1 MEKRR
6 VLESWKEISD
16 YLSRSIKTCQR
27 WEVELGL
34 PIHRID
40 GTPSARVF
48 AYADE
53 LDGWMA
59 EKLNSAEAKA
69 RESAFIRHKKKKWVF
84 ITTGVITIFA
94 VAAFLIWRFFFQQ
107 PVSFP
112 VVDLPGAAFLP
123 FENVTG
129 DEILEAWRTALPQLF
144 TIDLLQSKTLGV
156 EYPPP
161 YRILKKLKLLEAQRF
176 SVEDLKTI
184 GKNIVSLHIATG
196 SLIRSGKEII
206 VNLFLHDSKTGELIY
221 SYRTICQGEKCLF
234 SAVDELTKKLK
245 LALNIPPRLI
255 SHDIDEDIGK
265 ITTDSPEAL
274 KLYCQGNRLAW
285 EGKFDEAIPLFK
297 KATEI
302 DPEFSEAFY
311 QLYQAN
317 RYLYDCCEYP
327 GAKDDAIRYGKKA
340 FELSDR
346 LNVWTRGFLIED
358 YYLRFQKNFAMAI
371 AEWKKLLA
379 IMDKDPIAM
388 LQLAQIYS
396 NLEEY
401 DKVIA
406 LLKKE
411 RLKEYQDPR
420 NILVLADSYARTRE
434 YGKAETILD
443 DYLSK
448 KSSAGWRLLYL
459 REVFALNQNK
469 FDEALAFN
477 ERLKSQFPKS
487 ANFIRFGKGPIF
499 VTQDDFVNAENEF
512 QRFIEQ
518 GSKSEKFDGYC
529 NLAGLSLTQGKL
541 EEAKKQAGLAIE
553 SANRLY
559 DWASKKRAHFL
570 MACLHR
576 LSGNLPEALKEIEQA
591 CPCYKEDDSY
601 FNPEAKT
608 KVAFVQDDIYCLKYF
623 HLRALLSLE
632 MGRIEE
638 FEKQLAEIKQ
648 LIEQTQYSK
657 LMRAYYHL
665 LGHKELRENNFDR
678 AIDYFWKALNL
689 LPASPYGHNAD
700 LIPPPYGHG
709 ADIDSAQYYYSL
721 AEAYY
726 QAGRCWSTL
735 DLYKRVASYWDQ
747 RVCSGDIYAKS
758 FYRMAK
764 IYDQCRRPS
773 SVTEKQLRTDKAMAI
788 ENYRKF
794 LSLWKDADPIFGA
807 DVEDARKR
815 LAALEAE

>member
-27 WEVELGL
+27 WEAELGL
-34 PIHRID
+34 SIHRLD

-53 LDGWMA
+53 LDRWMA

-69 RESAFIRHKKKKWVF
+69 RESALIRHKRKKWMF
-84 ITTGVITIFA
+84 IGAGVITVLAITA
-94 VAAFLIWRFFFQQ
+94 LLIWQFFFQQ

-112 VVDLPGAAFLP
+112 LVDLPSVAFLP
-123 FENVTG
+123 FENVTR
-129 DEILEAWRTALPQLF
+129 DETLEAWRTALPQLF
-144 TIDLLQSKTLGV
+144 SIDLLQSKTLGV
-156 EYPPP
+156 EFPPP
-161 YRILKKLKLLEAQRF
+161 YHILKKLNLLEAQEF
-176 SVEDLKTI
+176 SAEDLKTI
-184 GKNIVSLHIATG
+184 GKNVLGDNIATG
-196 SLIRSGKEII
+196 SLIRSGKDII
-206 VNLFLHDSKTGELIY
+206 INLFLHDSKTGELIQ
-221 SYRTICQGEKCLF
+221 SFRTIRQDEKGIF

-245 LALNIPPRLI
+245 FALNIPPRLI

-265 ITTDSPEAL
+265 IVTDSPEAL
-274 KLYCQGNRLAW
+274 KLYCQGIRLVW
-285 EGKFDEAIPLFK
+285 ESKYKESIPLFK

-311 QLYQAN
+311 QIYQVNNSLYE
-317 RYLYDCCEYP
+317 CCEYAW
-327 GAKDDAIRYGKKA
+327 AKDDAIRYGKKA
-340 FELSDR
+340 FEFSDR
-346 LNVWTRGFLIED
+346 LNVWARGWLIED

-379 IMDKDPIAM
+379 IMDNFPITM

-396 NLEEY
+396 DLEEY

-406 LLKKE
+406 LLEKE

-420 NILVLADSYARTRE
+420 NILLLADSYARTGE

-448 KSSAGWRLLYL
+448 KSGAGWRLLYL
-459 REVFALNQNK
+459 REVLALNQNK

-487 ANFIRFGKGPIF
+487 ANYIRYSKGPIL
-499 VTQDDFVNAENEF
+499 VSQDDFVNAENEF
-512 QRFIEQ
+512 QRVIEQ
-518 GSKSEKFDGYC
+518 GSSSEKFEGFC
-529 NLAGLSLTQGKL
+529 NLAGLYLTLGKL

-559 DWASKKRAHFL
+559 DWSSKKRSHFL
-570 MACLHR
+570 MACLDR

-601 FNPEAKT
+601 FESDT
-608 KVAFVQDDIYCLKYF
+608 QTHVAFVQDDIDCLRYF
-623 HLRALLSLE
+623 HLRALITLE

-638 FEKQLAEIKQ
+638 FQKQLAEISE
-648 LIEQTQYSK
+648 LIDQAQYPK
-657 LMRAYYHL
+657 LRRAYYHL

-689 LPASPYGHNAD
+689 LPASPYGHSTD
-700 LIPPPYGHG
+700 LIPPPYGQG

-726 QAGRCWSTL
+726 QAGRCWSAL
-735 DLYKRVASYWDQ
+735 DLYKRVPPYWEQ

-764 IYDQCRRPS
+764 IYDHCRRPPG
-773 SVTEKQLRTDKAMAI
+773 VTEEQLRADKAMAI

-794 LSLWKDADPIFGA
+794 LSLWKDADPIFVA
-807 DVEDARKR
+807 DVEDAKRR

>member
-1 MEKRR
+1 MEQRR
-6 VLESWKEISD
+6 ILESWKEISD
-16 YLSRSIKTCQR
+16 YLNRSIKTCQR

-34 PIHRID
+34 PILRFD

-48 AYADE
+48 AYVDE
-53 LDGWMA
+53 LDRWMA
-59 EKLNSAEAKA
+59 EKLNSAEVKA
-69 RESAFIRHKKKKWVF
+69 RESALIRRKKKKLML
-84 ITTGVITIFA
+84 IAAGVIIIFA
-94 VAAFLIWRFFFQQ
+94 VVAVLLIWQFFFQQ

-112 VVDLPGAAFLP
+112 LSGVPVVAFLP

-129 DEILEAWRTALPQLF
+129 DEILEGWRMALPQLF
-144 TIDLLQSKTLGV
+144 SIDLLPSKAV
-156 EYPPP
+156 WINFPPP
-161 YRILKKLKLLEAQRF
+161 YNVLKKLKLLETQKLSA
-176 SVEDLKTI
+176 EDLKTVA
-184 GKNIVSLHIATG
+184 KNIAGDNIATG
-196 SLIRSGKEII
+196 SLIRAGKDII
-206 VNLFLHDSKTGELIY
+206 IDLFLHDSKTGELIQ
-221 SYRTICQGEKCLF
+221 SFRTIRQDEKGIF

-245 LALNIPPRLI
+245 FALNIPPRLI
-255 SHDIDEDIGK
+255 SHDIDQDIGK

-274 KLYCQGNRLAW
+274 KLYCQGNLLFW
-285 EGKFDEAIPLFK
+285 ERKFNEAIPLFK

-302 DPEFSEAFY
+302 DPEFSEAFS

-317 RYLYDCCEYP
+317 HYLYDCCEYAW
-327 GAKDDAIRYGKKA
+327 AKDDAIRYGKKA

-346 LNVWTRGFLIED
+346 LNVWARGFLIVD
-358 YYLRFQKNFAMAI
+358 YYLDFQKDFAMAI
-371 AEWKKLLA
+371 AEWKKQLA
-379 IMDKDPIAM
+379 IMNNDSITM

-396 NLEEY
+396 DLEEY

-411 RLKEYQDPR
+411 RLKEYEYQDRR
-420 NILVLADSYARTRE
+420 NILILADSYARTGE
-434 YGKAETILD
+434 YGKAEKILD
-443 DYLSK
+443 DYFNK
-448 KSSAGWRLLYL
+448 KPSPEWRLLYL

-477 ERLKSQFPKS
+477 ERLKSRLPKRT
-487 ANFIRFGKGPIF
+487 NFIPYSKGPIF
-499 VTQDDFVNAENEF
+499 VSQDDFVNAENEF

-518 GSKSEKFDGYC
+518 GSKSEQFEGFC
-529 NLAGLSLTQGKL
+529 NLIGLYLTQGKL

-559 DWASKKRAHFL
+559 DWSSKKRAHFL
-570 MACLHR
+570 MACLDR
-576 LSGNLPEALKEIEQA
+576 LSGNLPEAQKEIEQA

-601 FNPEAKT
+601 FNPETKT
-608 KVAFVQDDIYCLKYF
+608 KFASIQGDDIYCLKYF
-623 HLRALLSLE
+623 HLRALLTLE

-648 LIEQTQYSK
+648 LIEQAQYPK

-665 LGHKELRENNFDR
+665 LGHKELRENNFDK

-689 LPASPYGHNAD
+689 LPASPYGQ
-700 LIPPPYGHG
+700 G

-726 QAGRCWSTL
+726 QAGRCWSAL
-735 DLYKRVASYWDQ
+735 DLYKRVPSYWEQ
-747 RVCSGDIYAKS
+747 RVGSGYIYAKS

-764 IYDQCRRPS
+764 IYDRCRRPS
-773 SVTEKQLRTDKAMAI
+773 GATEKQLRADKAMAI

-794 LSLWKDADPIFGA
+794 LSLWKGADPIFGA
-807 DVEDARKR
+807 EVEDAKKR

>member
-16 YLSRSIKTCQR
+16 YLNRSIKTCQR

-34 PIHRID
+34 SIHRLD

-53 LDGWMA
+53 LDRWMA

-69 RESAFIRHKKKKWVF
+69 RESALIRHKKKKWVF
-84 ITTGVITIFA
+84 ITASVITIFA
-94 VAAFLIWRFFFQQ
+94 VAALLIWRFFFQQ

-112 VVDLPGAAFLP
+112 LSSYPSVAFLP

-129 DEILEAWRTALPQLF
+129 DEILETWRTALPQLF
-144 TIDLLQSKTLGV
+144 SIDLLQSQIV
-156 EYPPP
+156 AVQFPPP
-161 YRILKKLKLLEAQRF
+161 YHVLKKFKLLEAQRF
-176 SVEDLKTI
+176 SAEDLKTI
-184 GKNIVSLHIATG
+184 AKNILGDHIATG
-196 SLIRSGKEII
+196 SLIRSGKDII
-206 VNLFLHDSKTGELIY
+206 INLFLHDKKTGELIQ
-221 SYRTICQGEKCLF
+221 SFRTIRQGEKGIF
-234 SAVDELTKKLK
+234 SAVDELSKKLK
-245 LALNIPPRLI
+245 LALNIPPRLV
-255 SHDIDEDIGK
+255 SRDVDEEVGK
-265 ITTDSPEAL
+265 IVTDSPEAL
-274 KLYCQGNRLAW
+274 RLYCQGNRLVW
-285 EGKFDEAIPLFK
+285 EGEFKEAIPLFK

-317 RYLYDCCEYP
+317 RYLYDCCEY
-327 GAKDDAIRYGKKA
+327 AWARDDAIRYGKKA

-346 LNVWTRGFLIED
+346 LNVWTRGFLIND
-358 YYLRFQKNFAMAI
+358 YYLDFQKNFDMAI
-371 AEWKKLLA
+371 AEHKKLLA
-379 IMDKDPIAM
+379 IMGNFPDKM

-396 NLEEY
+396 DLEEY

-406 LLKKE
+406 LLEKE
-411 RLKEYQDPR
+411 RPKEYQIPW
-420 NILVLADSYARTRE
+420 NIVFLADSYARTGE
-434 YGKAETILD
+434 YGKAETVLD

-448 KSSAGWRLLYL
+448 KPPVLPTTALYL

-477 ERLKSQFPKS
+477 DQLKSRFPKS
-487 ANFIRFGKGPIF
+487 ANSIRYSKGPIF
-499 VTQDDFVNAENEF
+499 VSQDDFVNAEYEF
-512 QRFIEQ
+512 QRVIEQ
-518 GSKSEKFDGYC
+518 GSKSEKFEGFC
-529 NLAGLSLTQGKL
+529 NLAGLYLTQGKL

-553 SANRLY
+553 WANGLY
-559 DWASKKRAHFL
+559 NWSSKKRSHFL
-570 MACLHR
+570 MACLDR
-576 LSGNLPEALKEIEQA
+576 LCGNLPEALKEVEQA

-601 FNPEAKT
+601 FNPETKT
-608 KVAFVQDDIYCLKYF
+608 KIAYEQDDIYCLKYF
-623 HLRALLSLE
+623 HLRALMTLE

-648 LIEQTQYSK
+648 LIEQAQYPK

-665 LGHKELRENNFDR
+665 LGHKELRENNFDK

-689 LPASPYGHNAD
+689 LPS
-700 LIPPPYGHG
+700 PYGHG

-726 QAGRCWSTL
+726 QAGRCWSAL
-735 DLYKRVASYWDQ
+735 DLYKRVPPYWEQ
-747 RVCSGDIYAKS
+747 RVSSGDIYAKS

-764 IYDQCRRPS
+764 IYDQCRRS
-773 SVTEKQLRTDKAMAI
+773 SGVTEKQLRADKAMAI

-807 DVEDARKR
+807 DVGDARKR